1 MLASFCEQILT
12 SESFC
17 LIVSNRCAKLSAL
30 LKKHREQAMKVVNR
44 FDESG
49 RLVYSSEI
57 IRDIVDCA
65 LSEVEGVVK
74 YPENSKLSR
83 ESIKADY
90 IDDEVYIDVYVKLAY
105 NVEVSDVASSIQSTV
120 KNTIENMTEF
130 KVKDVNVHVIEVEFE
145 EN

>member
-1 MLASFCEQILT
+1 
-12 SESFC
+12 
-17 LIVSNRCAKLSAL
+17 
-30 LKKHREQAMKVVNR
+30 MKVINR

-65 LSEVEGVVK
+65 LVEVEGVVK
-74 YPENSKLSR
+74 YPDDSKQAKD
-83 ESIKADY
+83 SIKVEY
-90 IDDEVYIDVYVKLAY
+90 VEDEVFIDVYVKLAY

-130 KVKDVNVHVIEVEFE
+130 KVKDVNVHVIDVEFE

>member
-1 MLASFCEQILT
+1 
-12 SESFC
+12 
-17 LIVSNRCAKLSAL
+17 
-30 LKKHREQAMKVVNR
+30 MKVVNR

-65 LSEVEGVVK
+65 LNEVEGVVK
-74 YPENSKLSR
+74 YPVNSKQAR
-83 ESIKADY
+83 DSIKIEY
-90 IDDEVYIDVYVKLAY
+90 VEDEVYVDVYVKLAY
-105 NVEVSDVASSIQSTV
+105 NVEVSDVASGIQSTV

>member
-1 MLASFCEQILT
+1 
-12 SESFC
+12 
-17 LIVSNRCAKLSAL
+17 
-30 LKKHREQAMKVVNR
+30 MKVINR

-74 YPENSKLSR
+74 YPDNSKQAR
-83 ESIKADY
+83 DTIKVEYAE
-90 IDDEVYIDVYVKLAY
+90 DEVFVDVYVKLRY
-105 NVEVSDVASSIQSTV
+105 NVEVSDVASSIQSTI

-130 KVKDVNVHVIEVEFE
+130 RVKDVNVHVVDVEFD

>member
-1 MLASFCEQILT
+1 
-12 SESFC
+12 
-17 LIVSNRCAKLSAL
+17 
-30 LKKHREQAMKVVNR
+30 MKVINR

-65 LSEVEGVVK
+65 LNEVEGVVK
-74 YPENSKLSR
+74 YPDNSKQAR
-83 ESIKADY
+83 ESIKTEY
-90 IDDEVYIDVYVKLAY
+90 VEDEVFVDVYVKLAY
-105 NVEVSDVASSIQSTV
+105 NVDVTDVASNIQSTV
-120 KNTIENMTEF
+120 KNTIESMTEF